1 MVDCDPQAKPT
12 SVKPCNIQ
20 DCPTNMESDW
30 SGSGSSS
37 REVFN
42 EINSILEDN
51 QLPKSINIQPR
62 EGNTL
67 NNILEDDF
75 SYHNQIEADKSV
87 KNNVLVDD
95 FYYDYNFIKFH
106 EDLSYDFDSEGNG
119 ASDYSGIH
127 LKQEPNPSLSTVY
140 REGANPSTTTSFASR
155 TMVPPTASTSE
166 SPRFDQPDERV
177 SEDDL
182 VLSEDY
188 FLPVGTTAKPRSPIT
203 RFSQK
208 WKVLDVQTQD
218 FDMIQSLL
226 PTDEV
231 PSEGTLTPDD
241 AISNMNTRSEP
252 NNDYYREIQ
261 TDNNAT
267 EMPGSQ
273 RDNKGV
279 IKSDEE
285 GEELPGQGGTNQ
297 QKESAWQ
304 DLHAYEDTYKWNMV
318 QTVLPLSTTVEPL
331 TSQMDVDIGTK
342 VETPMEPLSTLE
354 HRRIT
359 TPAPWPAWTEIGYNK
374 FIVPSVPWFKEYTS
388 SLPSVYPSQG
398 PNSQPQATTE
408 PAILSLLPSAS
419 TAFWTTSNWSSVSS
433 SSLHSCGP
441 EILNI

>member
-1 MVDCDPQAKPT
+1 MVDCDPQAKPA
-12 SVKPCNIQ
+12 SVKPCNVQ
-20 DCPTNMESDW
+20 DCPTNMDSDW

-42 EINSILEDN
+42 EINPILEDN
-51 QLPKSINIQPR
+51 QLPKSISLQPR

-67 NNILEDDF
+67 NSIIENDF

-87 KNNVLVDD
+87 KNNVIVDD

-106 EDLSYDFDSEGNG
+106 EDLSYDFDNEGNG

-140 REGANPSTTTSFASR
+140 REGANPSATTSFASH
-155 TMVPPTASTSE
+155 TMVPPITSTSE
-166 SPRFDQPDERV
+166 SPRINQPDENV

-188 FLPVGTTAKPRSPIT
+188 FLPVGTTAKPCCPIT

-208 WKVLDVQTQD
+208 QKVLDVQTQD
-218 FDMIQSLL
+218 FDTIQSLL

-241 AISNMNTRSEP
+241 AISNINTRSEP
-252 NNDYYREIQ
+252 DNDYYKEIQ
-261 TDNNAT
+261 TDSNAT

-273 RDNKGV
+273 KDNKGV
-279 IKSDEE
+279 IKSDAE
-285 GEELPGQGGTNQ
+285 GEKLPGQGGTNQ
-297 QKESAWQ
+297 QEEATQQ
-304 DLHAYEDTYKWNMV
+304 DLHAYEDTYKWNMA
-318 QTVLPLSTTVEPL
+318 QTILPLSTTVEPL
-331 TSQMDVDIGTK
+331 ASQLDVDIGTK
-342 VETPMEPLSTLE
+342 LETSMEPLSNLE
-354 HRRIT
+354 NRRIT
-359 TPAPWPAWTEIGYNK
+359 TPAPWPAWTEISYNR
-374 FIVPSVPWFKEYTS
+374 FIVPSLPWFKEYTS

-398 PNSQPQATTE
+398 PNSQLQATTE
-408 PAILSLLPSAS
+408 PVIPSLLS

-433 SSLHSCGP
+433 SSLYTCRL
-441 EILNI
+441 EMLTV